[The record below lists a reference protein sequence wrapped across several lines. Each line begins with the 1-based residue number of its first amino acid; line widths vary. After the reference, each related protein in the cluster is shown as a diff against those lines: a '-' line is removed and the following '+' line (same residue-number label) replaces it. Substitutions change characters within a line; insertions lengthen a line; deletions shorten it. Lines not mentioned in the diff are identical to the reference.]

1 MQMVKKWWFTALLTV
16 LLTLV
21 SISNGSFAGYPLAA
35 LLWADFFAWASVGL
49 FGLNCAATLTG
60 GERKRAF
67 AWLLRFA
74 QLADRVP
81 LRWYHRVLIA
91 GVMCAAGWK
100 LAALA
105 GLNAA
110 FYQMKIRSELQRAAA

>member
-1 MQMVKKWWFTALLTV
+1 MQLIKTWWFTALLIV

-21 SISNGSFAGYPLAA
+21 SISHGSFAGYPLAA
-35 LLWADFFAWASVGL
+35 LLWAEFFAWAFIVFSGL
-49 FGLNCAATLTG
+49 YCAVTLTD

-81 LRWYHRVLIA
+81 LRWYHRVIVAL
-91 GVMCAAGWK
+91 VMWTAGWQ
-100 LAALA
+100 LAVLMS
-105 GLNAA
+105 LNAL
-110 FYQMKIRSELQRAAA
+110 FYRWMIRPELKRVAA

>member
-21 SISNGSFAGYPLAA
+21 SISHGSFAGYPLAA
-35 LLWADFFAWASVGL
+35 LLWAEFIAWAFIVFSGLYCSVM
-49 FGLNCAATLTG
+49 LTS

-74 QLADRVP
+74 QLTDRVP
-81 LRWYHRVLIA
+81 LRWYHRVIIA
-91 GVMCAAGWK
+91 VVMWAAGWH
-100 LAALA
+100 LVVLMCMNALFYRWMIRPELERGAA
-105 GLNAA
+105 
-110 FYQMKIRSELQRAAA
+110 

>member
-35 LLWADFFAWASVGL
+35 LLWAEFIAWAFIVFSGL
-49 FGLNCAATLTG
+49 YCAVTLTG

-67 AWLLRFA
+67 ARLLRFA
-74 QLADRVP
+74 QLAERVP
-81 LRWYHRVLIA
+81 LRWYHRVIVAL
-91 GVMCAAGWK
+91 VMWTAGWQ
-100 LAALA
+100 LAVLM
-105 GLNAA
+105 GLNAL
-110 FYQMKIRSELQRAAA
+110 FYRWMIRPEMKRAAA

>member
-1 MQMVKKWWFTALLTV
+1 MQMIKKWWFTALLTV

-21 SISNGSFAGYPLAA
+21 SISHGSFAGYPLAA
-35 LLWADFFAWASVGL
+35 LLWAEFIAWAFIVFSGLYCSV
-49 FGLNCAATLTG
+49 TLTG

-81 LRWYHRVLIA
+81 LRWYHRVVIA
-91 GVMCAAGWK
+91 VVMWTAGWQ
-100 LAALA
+100 LTVLMS
-105 GLNAA
+105 LNAL
-110 FYQMKIRSELQRAAA
+110 FYRWMIRPELKRAAA

>member
-21 SISNGSFAGYPLAA
+21 SISHGSFAGYPLAA
-35 LLWADFFAWASVGL
+35 MLWAEFIAWAFIGFSGL
-49 FGLNCAATLTG
+49 CCAATLTG
-60 GERKRAF
+60 GERRQTF

-81 LRWYHRVLIA
+81 LRWYHRVVIA
-91 GVMCAAGWK
+91 VVMWTAGWK
-100 LAALA
+100 LTVLMS
-105 GLNAA
+105 LNAL
-110 FYQMKIRSELQRAAA
+110 FYRWMIRPELKQAAA